1 MIDFL
6 KKVSVFAMPIKT
18 DNLWVKLEWKN
29 ESFFPAYGQLVEP
42 FLGDFKYI
50 TIVSPVKLINISVS
64 I

>member
-1 MIDFL
+1 
-6 KKVSVFAMPIKT
+6 MPIKT